1 MNDKKIKTK
10 RTCFV
15 IFILFVILIIA
26 AFSYLA
32 YGLVM
37 AWYTL

>member
-1 MNDKKIKTK
+1 MDVKKIKTK
-10 RTCFV
+10 RACFV
-15 IFILFVILIIA
+15 IVLIVVILMMA